1 MHSYG
6 DVDGGSYRNIG
17 IRDCA
22 AGVAIRLTA
31 HGIHSHEIGNI
42 QGVVVGGLPH

>member
-6 DVDGGSYRNIG
+6 DGDGDEESRRNIG

-22 AGVAIRLTA
+22 AGVTMRLTA
-31 HGIHSHEIGNI
+31 HGIHSHESGKE
-42 QGVVVGGLPH
+42 